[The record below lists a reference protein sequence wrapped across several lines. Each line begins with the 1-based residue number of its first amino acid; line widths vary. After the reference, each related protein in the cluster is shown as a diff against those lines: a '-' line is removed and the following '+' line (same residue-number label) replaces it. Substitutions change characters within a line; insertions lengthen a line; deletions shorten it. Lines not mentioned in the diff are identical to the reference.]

1 MKFKNKFNST
11 FKRLLFCAIA
21 LCTFFANSAKSQTLV
36 WQDNFDSATIN
47 PNRWTYDFGD
57 GCERNL
63 CGWGNAELMY
73 YTSRNENVRT
83 ENGNLVIEARR
94 ENYGTRSFTS
104 ARIKTEGRVHFK
116 YGTVE
121 ARIKIP
127 NLANGFWPA
136 FWTLGTIGP
145 SWPSIGELDIM
156 EMGSQSARFA
166 NLINKQVSGATHWSN
181 NNGSQGDAVGIINS
195 SVDLNNDYH
204 VFKMVWTA
212 QSITM
217 YLDNV
222 VYFTQN
228 ITNPVANGLTEFH
241 NPHFLILNLA
251 VGGGYT
257 GILNPADITA
267 TFPSKMYIDY
277 VRIYQN
283 PGDEINFGLDNST
296 SGNYGVFS
304 ETTPKTDSL
313 TIGTNA
319 SLSYWNNLTNIA
331 GAVPFEG
338 NNVWAVRANA
348 GNWFGLGVDNKY
360 INLSTHTAGALKF
373 KFKTSYQGQFK
384 FGLKSSDGDA
394 WVNFPNSSVQYGLIR
409 DGNWHEVTIPLTAF
423 NSPSTG
429 NYIDYG
435 AVKYAFMFTGDAPN
449 TTADFYMDDI
459 YFSKNTTTSPS
470 PTLSSFS
477 IPAKVLGDAPFAITA
492 PVTNSGGA
500 FFYSSS
506 NTAVATI
513 SGNTITL
520 VGAGTAIITATQSAF
535 GNFGSAS
542 ISANLVVTTPTLSTA
557 APTPPLRNASDVISL
572 YSNAYTALAGMD
584 LNPNWGQSTVN
595 TDVVISGNNT
605 RKMESFNYQGIQISG
620 SVNVSTMN
628 SLHID
633 VWTPNCTQFNL
644 YLINTSPSVV
654 QQKVT
659 LTPTFLGWNSYDIAL
674 SDFNLINLSNVHQ
687 LKFDCLPFGST
698 ILYFDNLYFW
708 KTSNTPV
715 LSNFSIPTKVLGDAP
730 FTITPPTSN
739 SNGAFTYSSSNTS
752 VATISGNQITIVG
765 VGNATITANQAAS
778 GIYSAGTTTANFVVG
793 NPAPSAPLV
802 SASQPPARNT
812 ADYLSIFSDAY
823 TNLSGTDFFPNWNQS
838 TTVTNVLIGSNNV
851 KKYELFNYQGI
862 QLASVINVNTMEK
875 VHIDI
880 WTTNCT
886 AFDFYLVNTTPVLNE
901 QKVTLTPTFSGWNS
915 FDIAL
920 SNFNSVALNNI
931 TQFKFVGVPSGTA
944 IVYWD
949 NLYFWKTGQETIT
962 TPTISV
968 TQPTCQ
974 LPSGSVYVTSS
985 TAGLTFSINGV
996 NYSNTNGVFTG
1007 LTPGSYSLTSK
1018 TASGIVS
1025 TAVSFT
1031 INPLTGLPQAVT
1043 SISGTRNINQ
1053 CDTLQIYSVAES
1065 IGSTY
1070 NWSVTGTG
1078 NRIFSDQGTGV
1089 VTMVMKSAG
1098 IVSVTPTNSCVS
1110 GTVFSISV
1118 VKSVP
1123 PTPTVLTST
1132 GTNICGFTQ
1141 SAFALT
1147 GVKDTFRTNTISGA
1161 TGYYFEAPVGSTVA
1175 RLNDTTIT
1183 VVFADNISFA
1193 TPQIVNAYYLSSCDT
1208 SLAKSIALTRSVVA
1222 APTAITITPIQT
1234 NVCGARKYRYS
1245 APALPAGALGYVWSF
1260 VGNLYNNSGTIDS
1273 GTVNSRV
1280 LTVTYTSNA
1289 ASAAGD
1295 SVKLLY
1301 TTGCGNSASKAAKLS
1316 NTALSIPAVPTAI
1329 TITPLIINQCNN
1341 RVYRYSAPN
1350 LPAANT
1356 TAGAASGWLWELTG
1370 SMSEF
1375 ATIDSGDEG
1384 SQKMVVSYAS
1394 NDAAASGDS
1403 IKLTYLSGCGNS
1415 LTKAAKMTNTK
1426 LSAPAA
1432 PSAITITSIQT
1443 NVCGARRYRYVA
1455 PLLPS
1460 ASATT
1465 GVATG
1470 YVWSIVGGLGTP
1482 TIDSGSLTTRGFIAT
1497 FASNAAAATGD
1508 SVRVLYTS
1516 GCGNSLRK
1524 ASKLSNTALG
1534 TPLAPATVTIQQILP
1549 DVCGARVYRYIAPA
1563 TLPGATA
1570 TAGAASGYLWTSPTG
1585 TVGSTFTLDSGSTS
1599 GRIIRYRYASNA
1611 AAGVGDS
1618 IRVRYTS
1625 GCGNGVNKAQKLSNL
1640 AKVCLTNGTEIT
1652 SRTSI
1657 SQNQT
1662 NSKFAIYPNPNKGQ
1676 FKIRFEQPVSKT
1688 QKIAISLFDEKGN
1701 CIRKIN
1707 NLINEGEIEKQF
1719 VVDNLSNGLYFINY
1733 IIGNQTGVERI
1744 IILR

>member
-11 FKRLLFCAIA
+11 FISILVCAIS
-21 LCTFFANSAKSQTLV
+21 LCTLHVNTAKSQTLV
-36 WQDNFDSATIN
+36 WQDNFDSAAIN
-47 PNRWTYDFGD
+47 PNRWTYDVGD
-57 GCERNL
+57 GCQIGN
-63 CGWGNAELMY
+63 CGWGNAELEY

-94 ENYGTRSFTS
+94 ENFGTRSFTS

-145 SWPSIGELDIM
+145 SWPSIGEIDIM

-181 NNGSQGDAVGIINS
+181 NGTQGDAVGIINS
-195 SVDLNNDYH
+195 PVDLNNDYH
-204 VFKMVWTA
+204 VYKMVWTA
-212 QSITM
+212 QSINM

-222 VYFTQN
+222 LFFTQN

-251 VGGGYT
+251 IGGGYT

-267 TFPSKMYIDY
+267 TLPSKMYIDY

-296 SGNYGVFS
+296 SGNYGVFT

-394 WVNFPNSSVQYGLIR
+394 WVNFPASSVQYGLIR
-409 DGNWHEVTIPLTAF
+409 DGNWHEVIIPLTAF

-459 YFSKNTTTSPS
+459 YFSKNNVSSPS
-470 PTLSSFS
+470 PTLSNFS
-477 IPAKVLGDAPFAITA
+477 IPAKVLGDAPFTITP
-492 PVTNSGGA
+492 PVSNSGGA
-500 FFYSSS
+500 FYYSSS
-506 NTAVATI
+506 NTSVATI
-513 SGNTITL
+513 SGNTITI
-520 VGAGTAIITATQSAF
+520 VGSGNAIITATQSAF

-542 ISANLVVTTPTLSTA
+542 ITANLVVTTPTLSTA

-572 YSNAYTALAGMD
+572 YSNAYTALAGVD
-584 LNPNWGQSTVN
+584 LNPGWGQSTVN
-595 TDVVISGNNT
+595 TDILISGNNT
-605 RKMESFNYQGIQISG
+605 RKLESFNYQGIQLSG
-620 SVNVSTMN
+620 SVNLSAMN
-628 SLHID
+628 SVHID
-633 VWTPNCTQFNL
+633 IWTPNCTQFNL
-644 YLINTSPSVV
+644 YLINTSPSIVE
-654 QQKVT
+654 QKVT
-659 LTPTFLGWNSYDIAL
+659 LTPTYLGWNSYDISL
-674 SDFNLINLSNVHQ
+674 TNFNLINLSNVNQ
-687 LKFDCLPFGST
+687 LKFDCLPFGTS
-698 ILYFDNLYFW
+698 IIYFDNLYFW
-708 KTSNTPV
+708 KTSNTPI
-715 LSNFSIPTKVLGDAP
+715 LSNFSIPAKVLGDLP

-739 SNGAFTYSSSNTS
+739 STGAFTYSSSNTS

-778 GIYSAGTTTANFVVG
+778 GIYSAGSTTANFVVG

-802 SASQPPARNT
+802 SASQPLARNNT
-812 ADYLSIFSDAY
+812 DYLSIFSDAY

-838 TTVTNVLIGSNNV
+838 TSVTNVLIGSNNV
-851 KKYELFNYQGI
+851 KKYESFNYQGI
-862 QLASVINVNTMEK
+862 QLASVINVNGMEK
-875 VHIDI
+875 VHIDL
-880 WTTNCT
+880 WTPNCT
-886 AFDFYLVNTTPVLNE
+886 AFDFYLVNTTPVLVE

-920 SNFNSVALNNI
+920 SNFNTVALNNI
-931 TQFKFVGVPSGTA
+931 TQFKFVGLPSGAST
-944 IVYWD
+944 VYWD
-949 NLYFWKTGQETIT
+949 NLYFWKTSAIT

-968 TQPTCQ
+968 TQPTCVT
-974 LPSGSVYVTSS
+974 PSGSVQVTSS
-985 TAGLTFSINGV
+985 TAGLTFSIDGI
-996 NYSNTNGVFTG
+996 NYTNTSGVFSG
-1007 LTPGSYSLTSK
+1007 LTPGSYQLTSK
-1018 TASGIVS
+1018 NSLGNVS

-1031 INPLTGLPQAVT
+1031 IYPLPNLPQPVT
-1043 SISGTRNINQ
+1043 VIFGTRNINQ
-1053 CDTLQIYSVAES
+1053 CDTLQTYSLTSVA
-1065 IGSTY
+1065 GYTY
-1070 NWSVTGTG
+1070 NWAVTGTG
-1078 NRIFSDQGTGV
+1078 NRILSGQGTSV
-1089 VTMVMKSAG
+1089 VNMVMKSAG
-1098 IVSVTPTNSCVS
+1098 VISVTPINTCAS
-1110 GTVFSISV
+1110 GTATSISIL
-1118 VKSVP
+1118 KSVP
-1123 PTPTVLTST
+1123 TTPTVLTSS
-1132 GTNICGFTQ
+1132 GTNVCGYTQ
-1141 SAFALT
+1141 SAFLMS
-1147 GVKDTFRTNTISGA
+1147 GIKDTFRTNTISGA
-1161 TGYYFEAPVGSTVA
+1161 TGYLFETPVGSLVQQ
-1175 RLNDTTIT
+1175 LNDTTIA
-1183 VVFADNISFA
+1183 VVFPDTITVTTSSPKF
-1193 TPQIVNAYYLSSCDT
+1193 IKVYSLSSCDT
-1208 SLAKSIALTRSVVA
+1208 SLAKSISLTRTVVA
-1222 APTAITITPIQT
+1222 TPTAVTITPIQT
-1234 NVCGARKYRYS
+1234 NICGARKYRYS
-1245 APALPAGALGYVWSF
+1245 APALPAGALGYVWAFEGSLF
-1260 VGNLYNNSGTIDS
+1260 SGSGTIDS

-1295 SVKLLY
+1295 SVRLLY

-1316 NTALSIPAVPTAI
+1316 NTALSVPATPTAI
-1329 TITPLIINQCNN
+1329 TITPLITNVCNN

-1350 LPAANT
+1350 LPAAST
-1356 TAGAASGWLWELTG
+1356 TAGAATGWFWQLTG

-1384 SQKMVVSYAS
+1384 SQKMVVSYTS
-1394 NDAAASGDS
+1394 NNAAATGDS
-1403 IKLTYLSGCGNS
+1403 IKLTYLSLCGDS
-1415 LTKAAKMTNTK
+1415 KAKASKLSNAKI
-1426 LSAPAA
+1426 SAPAA
-1432 PSAITITSIQT
+1432 PTAITISAIQT

-1455 PLLPS
+1455 PALP
-1460 ASATT
+1460 AATT
-1465 GVATG
+1465 TTGEATG
-1470 YVWSIVGGLGTP
+1470 YVWSIIGGLGTP
-1482 TIDSGSLTTRGFIAT
+1482 TIDSGSLTSRGFIAT

-1524 ASKLSNTALG
+1524 ASKLSNAALG
-1534 TPLAPATVTIQQILP
+1534 VPAAPASVTIQQVLP
-1549 DVCGARVYRYIAPA
+1549 DACGARVYRYIAPA
-1563 TLPGATA
+1563 LPAAT
-1570 TAGAASGYLWTSPTG
+1570 TTVGAASGYLWTSPTG
-1585 TVGSTFTLDSGSTS
+1585 TVGSTGVLDSGLTS

-1611 AAGVGDS
+1611 AATTDS

-1625 GCGNGVNKAQKLSNL
+1625 GCGNGAVKAQKLSNL
-1640 AKVCLTNGTEIT
+1640 AKVCLLNSQIIT
-1652 SRTSI
+1652 SRQATL
-1657 SQNQT
+1657 QP
-1662 NSKFAIYPNPNKGQ
+1662 NSGLIIYPNPNKGT
-1676 FKIRFEQPVSKT
+1676 FKIRFERPVTKSE
-1688 QKIAISLFDEKGN
+1688 KIAILIFDDKGN
-1701 CIRKIN
+1701 CIKKIN
-1707 NLINEGEIEKQF
+1707 NLIIEGEIEKQF
-1719 VVDNLSNGLYFINY
+1719 VVDNLSNGLYFIKY
-1733 IIGNQTGVERI
+1733 IIGNLSGVERI

>member
-1 MKFKNKFNST
+1 MKIKNKFNST
-11 FKRLLFCAIA
+11 LKGLLFCAIA

-63 CGWGNAELMY
+63 CGWGNAELMH

-394 WVNFPNSSVQYGLIR
+394 WVNFPSSSVQYGLIR

-435 AVKYAFMFTGDAPN
+435 AVKYAFMFTGDAPS

-506 NTAVATI
+506 NTSVATI
-513 SGNTITL
+513 SGNTITI
-520 VGAGTAIITATQSAF
+520 VGSGNATITATQSAF
-535 GNFGSAS
+535 GNYGSAS
-542 ISANLVVTTPTLSTA
+542 ITANLVVTTPSLLTA
-557 APTPPLRNASDVISL
+557 APVPPARNATDVISL
-572 YSNAYTALAGMD
+572 YSNAYTALSGID
-584 LNPNWGQSTVN
+584 LNPGWGQSTVN
-595 TDVVISGNNT
+595 TDILISGNNT
-605 RKMESFNYQGIQISG
+605 RKLESFNYQGIQLSG
-620 SVNVSTMN
+620 SANVSTMN

-633 VWTPNCTQFNL
+633 IWTPNCTQFNL
-644 YLINTSPSVV
+644 YLINTSPSIVE
-654 QQKVT
+654 QKVT
-659 LTPTFLGWNSYDIAL
+659 LTPTYLGWNSYDIAL
-674 SDFNLINLSNVHQ
+674 TNFNLINLNNVHQ

-708 KTSNTPV
+708 KTSNSPI

-739 SNGAFTYSSSNTS
+739 STGAFTYSSSNTS

-778 GIYSAGTTTANFVVG
+778 GIYSAGSTTANFVVG

-802 SASQPPARNT
+802 SASQPPSRNST
-812 ADYLSIFSDAY
+812 DYLSIFSDTY

-851 KKYELFNYQGI
+851 KKYESFNYQGI
-862 QLASVINVNTMEK
+862 QLASIINVSGMEK

-880 WTTNCT
+880 WTPNCT
-886 AFDFYLVNTTPVLNE
+886 AFDFYLVNTSPALVE

-920 SNFNSVALNNI
+920 SNFNTIALNNI
-931 TQFKFVGVPSGTA
+931 TQFKFVGVPFGTST
-944 IVYWD
+944 VYWD
-949 NLYFWKTGQETIT
+949 NLYFWKTGQVTTT

-974 LPSGSVYVTSS
+974 LPSGSVQVTSS
-985 TAGLTFSINGV
+985 TAGLTFSIDGI
-996 NYSNTNGVFTG
+996 NYTNTTG
-1007 LTPGSYSLTSK
+1007 LFAGLSPGSYQLTAKNSL
-1018 TASGIVS
+1018 GNIS

-1031 INPLTGLPQAVT
+1031 INPLPNLPQPVT
-1043 SISGTRNINQ
+1043 AIFGIRNINQ
-1053 CDTLQIYSVAES
+1053 CDTLQNYSVTS
-1065 IGSTY
+1065 VVGITY
-1070 NWSVTGTG
+1070 NWTVTGTG
-1078 NRIFSDQGTGV
+1078 NRILSGQGTSSV
-1089 VTMVMKSAG
+1089 NMVMKSAG
-1098 IVSVTPTNSCVS
+1098 LISVTPTNTCASATS
-1110 GTVFSISV
+1110 TSISIL
-1118 VKSVP
+1118 KSVP
-1123 PTPTVLTST
+1123 PTPTVLTAT
-1132 GTNICGFTQ
+1132 GTNICAFTQ
-1141 SAFALT
+1141 SAFSIS
-1147 GVKDTFRTNTISGA
+1147 GIKDTFRTNTISGA
-1161 TGYYFEAPVGSTVA
+1161 TGYLFEAPNGSLVQQ
-1175 RLNDTTIT
+1175 LNDTTIA
-1183 VVFADNISFA
+1183 VVFPDTLTVSTSSPKFIKVYS
-1193 TPQIVNAYYLSSCDT
+1193 LSSCDT
-1208 SLAKSIALTRSVVA
+1208 SLAKSIALTRTVVA
-1222 APTAITITPIQT
+1222 APTAVAITPIQT
-1234 NVCGARKYRYS
+1234 NVCGARKYRYI
-1245 APALPAGALGYVWSF
+1245 APVLPAGALGYVWSF
-1260 VGNLYNNSGTIDS
+1260 QGNLFGSATIDS
-1273 GTVNSRV
+1273 GNINSRI

-1301 TTGCGNSASKAAKLS
+1301 ITGCGNSASKAAKLS
-1316 NTALSIPAVPTAI
+1316 NKALAAPAAPSAI
-1329 TITPLIINQCNN
+1329 TITPVAVNVCNN

-1350 LPAANT
+1350 LPAAST
-1356 TAGAASGWLWELTG
+1356 TAGAASGWLWELIG

-1384 SQKMVVSYAS
+1384 SQKMVVSFTS
-1394 NDAAASGDS
+1394 NAASANGDS
-1403 IKLTYLSGCGNS
+1403 IKLTYLSLCGNS
-1415 LTKAAKMTNTK
+1415 KAKASKLSNTRI
-1426 LSAPAA
+1426 SAPAA
-1432 PSAITITSIQT
+1432 PTVITITALQT
-1443 NVCGARRYRYVA
+1443 NVCGARRYRYTA
-1455 PLLPS
+1455 PVLPN
-1460 ASATT
+1460 ATT
-1465 GVATG
+1465 TTGAATG
-1470 YVWSIVGGLGTP
+1470 YVWSLIGNIASTV
-1482 TIDSGSLTTRGFIAT
+1482 TIDSGSLTSRTFTAT
-1497 FASNAAAATGD
+1497 YTSNAAAGIGD

-1516 GCGNSLRK
+1516 DCGNSLRK

-1534 TPLAPATVTIQQILP
+1534 TPLAPATVTIQQVLP
-1549 DVCGARVYRYIAPA
+1549 DVCGARIYRYIAPA
-1563 TLPGATA
+1563 LPAATT

-1585 TVGSTFTLDSGSTS
+1585 TVGSTGVLDSGSTS
-1599 GRIIRYRYASNA
+1599 GRTIRYRYSSNSA
-1611 AAGVGDS
+1611 ATTDS

-1625 GCGNGVNKAQKLSNL
+1625 GCGNGAVKAQKLSNL
-1640 AKVCLTNGTEIT
+1640 AKVCLINTEIIT
-1652 SRTSI
+1652 AR
-1657 SQNQT
+1657 QT
-1662 NSKFAIYPNPNKGQ
+1662 AIESSTRFIIYPNPNKGQ
-1676 FKIRFEQPVSKT
+1676 FKIRFEQPVSKSE
-1688 QKIAISLFDEKGN
+1688 KIAISLFDNKGN

-1707 NLINEGEIEKQF
+1707 NLINEGEIEKQ
-1719 VVDNLSNGLYFINY
+1719 VEVDNLSNGLYFIKY
-1733 IIGNQTGVERI
+1733 IIGNQSGVERI